1 MENAM
6 ANTTNLTP
14 QQYAATRLVSV
25 MLLGFLA
32 LVTICSSAFAAES
45 SGWKNQELKV
55 KGTWSIEQR
64 VDGDYLVVSDDFKTK
79 KAPDLKFFLTK
90 ANYSTVN
97 GNNAKDGAVLVA
109 KLKSTKG
116 AAEYKIPSNINVSDY
131 NSLILHC
138 EQYSKLWA
146 STPLK

>member
-1 MENAM
+1 M
-6 ANTTNLTP
+6 ANTINLTSP
-14 QQYAATRLVSV
+14 QYAATRLVST
-25 MLLGFLA
+25 MLLAFLA
-32 LVTICSSAFAAES
+32 LVAICSAASAAEYS
-45 SGWKNQELKV
+45 VWKNQELKV

-64 VDGDYLVVSDDFKTK
+64 VDGNYLVVSDDFKTK

-90 ANYSTVN
+90 ANYSAVN
-97 GNNAKDGAVLVA
+97 GNNATDGAVLVA

-131 NSLILHC
+131 NSLVLHC
-138 EQYSKLWA
+138 EKYGKLWA